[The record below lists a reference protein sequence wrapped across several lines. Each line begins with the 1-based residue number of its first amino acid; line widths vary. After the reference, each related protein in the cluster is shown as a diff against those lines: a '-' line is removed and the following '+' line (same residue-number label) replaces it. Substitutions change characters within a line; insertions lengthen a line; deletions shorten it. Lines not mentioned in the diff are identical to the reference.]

1 MCCRRSATT
10 YESSGRSTRA
20 SSLRREK
27 AAGGGEG
34 RSPGSRS
41 STLTGASPPPRIGAG
56 DENTLPSAT
65 LNADEEAGPAAA
77 AGRAGGALLAMQ
89 LPDASAAALRR
100 KNLSVTELYTKYAEA
115 ADAWRA
121 ECFERKRLQSTVDGM
136 IAELEQ
142 RAPMLAEQRLEYERA
157 VSAHAEI
164 ARVWRRPPSSA
175 PHGGGDQEPRRGRA
189 AQDREARARSRRSLL
204 ICRGR
209 VKLLLH
215 EVAELKQ
222 PGSGP
227 AFPRAARAA
236 VDAASV
242 VTAELVDFKS
252 VEELQDQNKRQL
264 SVIRALSLDQEE
276 QGARLKEQ
284 YQAEVDKIKREA
296 REALDDLE
304 SRKQKTQTMVEA
316 IVRQRDMYKA
326 LYAGGGAGDAGAV
339 ADADAAALAGGGGV
353 RVAGRRRRRRRHT
366 TPPRGSPP

>member
-1 MCCRRSATT
+1 M
-10 YESSGRSTRA
+10 
-20 SSLRREK
+20 
-27 AAGGGEG
+27 
-34 RSPGSRS
+34 
-41 STLTGASPPPRIGAG
+41 
-56 DENTLPSAT
+56 
-65 LNADEEAGPAAA
+65 
-77 AGRAGGALLAMQ
+77 
-89 LPDASAAALRR
+89 
-100 KNLSVTELYTKYAEA
+100 
-115 ADAWRA
+115 
-121 ECFERKRLQSTVDGM
+121 
-136 IAELEQ
+136 
-142 RAPMLAEQRLEYERA
+142 
-157 VSAHAEI
+157 
-164 ARVWRRPPSSA
+164 
-175 PHGGGDQEPRRGRA
+175 
-189 AQDREARARSRRSLL
+189 
-204 ICRGR
+204 
-209 VKLLLH
+209 KLLLH

-227 AFPRAARAA
+227 GVPARVARAA

-339 ADADAAALAGGGGV
+339 ADADAAALSLAAAASASLGGGG
-353 RVAGRRRRRRRHT
+353 GGGGGD
-366 TPPRGSPP
+366 PPRGSPP